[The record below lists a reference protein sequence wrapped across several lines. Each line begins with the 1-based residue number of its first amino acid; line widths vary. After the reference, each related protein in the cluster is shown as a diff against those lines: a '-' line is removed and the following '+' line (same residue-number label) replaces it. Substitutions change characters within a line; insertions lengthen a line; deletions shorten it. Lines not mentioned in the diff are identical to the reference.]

1 MKLSSSRYLIYLL
14 KVNQEPYMPIL
25 VLNEEDFLLLS
36 TLPETTAR
44 KSLRHIL
51 LGQSV
56 VCYVGPCGTVTEVIL
71 YDVWS
76 YGGADHGPLYGWR
89 QLVNLSQNSE
99 R

>member
-1 MKLSSSRYLIYLL
+1 
-14 KVNQEPYMPIL
+14 MPIL

-36 TLPETTAR
+36 ILPETTAR

-56 VCYVGPCGTVTEVIL
+56 VCYVGLCGTITEVIL

-76 YGGADHGPLYGWR
+76 YGSANHESLYGWR
-89 QLVNLSQNSE
+89 
-99 R
+99 